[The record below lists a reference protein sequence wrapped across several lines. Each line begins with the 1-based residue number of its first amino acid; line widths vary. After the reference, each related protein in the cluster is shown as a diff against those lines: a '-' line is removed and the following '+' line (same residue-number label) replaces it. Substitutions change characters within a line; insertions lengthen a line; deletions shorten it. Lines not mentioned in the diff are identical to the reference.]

1 MTEQMTDDRRSASV
15 QPALG
20 RLWQRLPA
28 RLSLWPALAVLAIM
42 AITTVLLWV
51 RLGLFYRDRIDVHY
65 VGQVERIAGLE
76 ALVGAWSQAGGELNE
91 TLRQLAVV
99 TDAQLTAFDSQG
111 AVLADSLGGNAPAEG
126 EGMPDEVRAALAGNI
141 ETRRRD
147 TVGGEP
153 MVFVAAPVAVDGETA
168 GAVRLAISNRELE
181 ATLAQARNRLLVIC
195 TAASILVILILSVQ
209 AGRTSR
215 SLRRLAEMVER
226 ITGGDLNAR
235 VIMLRRDEL
244 GRLGTAL
251 NEMADKL
258 QRQMKKRAREKD
270 RLNTVMHVMTD
281 GVMILDQ
288 MGDVRLVNP
297 AAARLLRTSSARA
310 LRRSFVQVTR
320 DHRIAEV
327 WARCRES
334 GAEQSATVELANDQ
348 FVRVIVTP
356 LLKRSRRGY
365 LVLLQDLT
373 QLRRLQTVRQD
384 FVSNVSHELRT
395 PLASLHALV
404 ETLRDGAIDDPPA
417 AARFLD
423 RMEVEVDALTQMVEE
438 LLELSRIE
446 SGQAPLILG
455 PLALSDVILPAVERL
470 HPQAER
476 AHVTFNV
483 QIDDDLP
490 PVLADRQRMQQVVTN
505 LLHNAIKFSPGGGD
519 VAIRAEAA
527 LPYVEVTVSDAGIG
541 IPRDELTR
549 VFERFYK
556 TDRSRAFGGTGLGLA
571 IAKHIVQAHGG
582 EIWADSVE
590 GEWSEFH
597 FTLLVAENAE
607 QPANGLRS
615 GSEGELHAS

>member
-1 MTEQMTDDRRSASV
+1 MEQKTSNGAATSLQEMLS
-15 QPALG
+15 
-20 RLWQRLPA
+20 RLWLRTPA

-42 AITTVLLWV
+42 AVTTALLWM
-51 RLGLFYRDRIDVHY
+51 RLGLFYRERIDVHY
-65 VGQVERIAGLE
+65 VQQVERIAVQDAFLR
-76 ALVGAWSQAGGELNE
+76 AWSQDDGALGE
-91 TLRQLAVV
+91 TLRQLAQV
-99 TDAQLTAFDSQG
+99 TDARLTALDSQG
-111 AVLADSLGGNAPAEG
+111 AVLADSLGSAAPVVG
-126 EGMPDEVRAALAGNI
+126 DGMPEEVRAALAGNI
-141 ETRRRD
+141 ETHRREA
-147 TVGGEP
+147 GGEP
-153 MVFVAAPVAVDGETA
+153 MMFVAAPVVLDGEIA
-168 GAVRLAISNRELE
+168 GAVRLAASNQELE
-181 ATLAQARNRLLVIC
+181 ATLAQARNHLLAIC
-195 TAASILVILILSVQ
+195 AAASLLILLILAVT
-209 AGRTSR
+209 AGGTSR
-215 SLRRLAEMVER
+215 SLRKLAEMIER
-226 ITGGDLNAR
+226 ITGGDLDAR
-235 VIMLRRDEL
+235 V
-244 GRLGTAL
+244 GNAL

-297 AAARLLRTSSARA
+297 AAARLLKTTRAQA

-320 DHRIAEV
+320 DHRVAEV

-334 GAEQSATVELANDQ
+334 GAEQSATVEMANGQ
-348 FVRVIVTP
+348 FIRVIVTP

-438 LLELSRIE
+438 LQELSRIE
-446 SGQAPLILG
+446 SGQAPLV
-455 PLALSDVILPAVERL
+455 LSPMSLRDVVLPAVERL
-470 HPQAER
+470 QPQAER
-476 AHVTFNV
+476 AHVLLDV
-483 QIDDDLP
+483 QIAEDLP
-490 PVLADRQRMQQVVTN
+490 PVLVDCERMQQVFTN

-519 VAIRAEAA
+519 VTVRTDAA
-527 LPYVEVTVSDAGIG
+527 SPYVEVIVRDAGIG
-541 IPRDELTR
+541 IPRSELTR

-571 IAKHIVQAHGG
+571 ISKHIVQAHGG

-597 FTLLVAENAE
+597 FTLLIAEPAE
-607 QPANGLRS
+607 QPADETS
-615 GSEGELHAS
+615 DAQAEKTDAP

>member
-1 MTEQMTDDRRSASV
+1 
-15 QPALG
+15 
-20 RLWQRLPA
+20 
-28 RLSLWPALAVLAIM
+28 M

>member
-1 MTEQMTDDRRSASV
+1 MEQKTSNGAATSLQEMLSS
-15 QPALG
+15 
-20 RLWQRLPA
+20 LWLRTPA

-42 AITTVLLWV
+42 AVTTALLWM
-51 RLGLFYRDRIDVHY
+51 RLGLFYRERIDVHY
-65 VGQVERIAGLE
+65 VQQVERIAVQDAFLR
-76 ALVGAWSQAGGELNE
+76 AWSQDDGALGE
-91 TLRQLAVV
+91 TLRQLAQV
-99 TDAQLTAFDSQG
+99 TDARLTAFDSQG
-111 AVLADSLGGNAPAEG
+111 AVLADSLGSAAPVVG
-126 EGMPDEVRAALAGNI
+126 DGMPEEVRAALAGNI
-141 ETRRRD
+141 ETHRREA
-147 TVGGEP
+147 GGEP
-153 MVFVAAPVAVDGETA
+153 MMFVAAPVVVEGEIA
-168 GAVRLAISNRELE
+168 GAVRLAASNQELE
-181 ATLAQARNRLLVIC
+181 ATLAQARNRLLAIC
-195 TAASILVILILSVQ
+195 ATASLLIILILAVT
-209 AGRTSR
+209 AGGTSR
-215 SLRRLAEMVER
+215 SLRKLAEMIER

-244 GRLGTAL
+244 GRLGNAL

-288 MGDVRLVNP
+288 LGDVRLVNP
-297 AAARLLRTSSARA
+297 AAARLLKTTRAQA

-320 DHRIAEV
+320 DHRVAEV

-334 GAEQSATVELANDQ
+334 GAEQSATVEMANGQ
-348 FVRVIVTP
+348 FIRVIVTP

-384 FVSNVSHELRT
+384 FMSNVSHELRT

-446 SGQAPLILG
+446 SGQAPLV
-455 PLALSDVILPAVERL
+455 LSPMSLRDVVLPAVERL
-470 HPQAER
+470 RPQAER
-476 AHVTFNV
+476 AHVSLDV
-483 QIDDDLP
+483 QIAEDLP
-490 PVLADRQRMQQVVTN
+490 PVLVDCERMQQVFTN

-519 VAIRAEAA
+519 VTVQAKSAQS
-527 LPYVEVTVSDAGIG
+527 YVEVTVRDAGIG
-541 IPRDELTR
+541 IPRSELTR

-571 IAKHIVQAHGG
+571 ISKHIVQAHGG

-597 FTLLVAENAE
+597 FTLLIAEPAA
-607 QPANGLRS
+607 QPADETS
-615 GSEGELHAS
+615 GAQAEKTDAP